1 MKIEAKTPR
10 SQGALCFPGVDRRMQ
25 KMPVAHHGLQ
35 PERHRKRSQNN
46 ANSQVIFLTAIF

>member
-35 PERHRKRSQNN
+35 PERHRK
-46 ANSQVIFLTAIF
+46 L